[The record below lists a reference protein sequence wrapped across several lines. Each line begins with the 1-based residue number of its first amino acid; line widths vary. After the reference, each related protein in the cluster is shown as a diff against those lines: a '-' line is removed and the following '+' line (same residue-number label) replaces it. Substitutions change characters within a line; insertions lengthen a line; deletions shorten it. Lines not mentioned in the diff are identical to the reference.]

1 MVRKHA
7 QLTAGGAKVPPPL
20 YASLGRIPN
29 RPLDMPI
36 YKGEF
41 MKIEPLPAK

>member
-7 QLTAGGAKVPPPL
+7 QLSGASKEPPL
-20 YASLGRIPN
+20 LYANLGRIPN

-36 YKGEF
+36 YKGDF